1 MSTQHAQNLIKVL
14 LDTKADIGGRD
25 DAAMDLS
32 EADAAEARQALLAV
46 ACDPQTPDT
55 ILASAGESLGQIA
68 TRAGRPL
75 THQERAG
82 LTPEARHEYDGATTS
97 TADINDGG

>member
-1 MSTQHAQNLIKVL
+1 MDTQHAQNLIKVL
-14 LDTKADIGGRD
+14 LDTKADVGGRD
-25 DAAMDLS
+25 DAAMDLG
-32 EADAAEARQALLAV
+32 EVDATEAREALLAV
-46 ACDPQTPDT
+46 SCDPRTPDT

-68 TRAGRPL
+68 TRTERPL

-97 TADINDGG
+97 TADINAGG